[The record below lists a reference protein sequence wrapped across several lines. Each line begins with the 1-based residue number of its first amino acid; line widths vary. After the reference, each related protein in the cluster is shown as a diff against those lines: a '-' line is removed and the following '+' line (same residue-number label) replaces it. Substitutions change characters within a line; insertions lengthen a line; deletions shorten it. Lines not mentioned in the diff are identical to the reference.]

1 MLKYKTR
8 IRHFNCLFF
17 LGADGCGSINKPG
30 RPGQALPKS
39 TTDPPQPLN
48 PDASTI
54 KYNEPT
60 NTTGSSMGLGVYCN
74 IKSHIFLFR
83 FFCFKEVMVARVR
96 PTSLEVLVKH

>member
-8 IRHFNCLFF
+8 ICHFNCLFF

-30 RPGQALPKS
+30 SPGQALPKS

-60 NTTGSSMGLGVYCN
+60 NTTGSAVWVWVCIAILKVTFS
-74 IKSHIFLFR
+74 
-83 FFCFKEVMVARVR
+83 FFVFF
-96 PTSLEVLVKH
+96 VLRR